1 MNTHCGNGHEYTP
14 ENTGHFSNDKVSF
27 RFCKQ
32 CARDRANKARALDPA
47 AHNLRKNERQCVTL
61 YGWTLAERDAELV
74 AQGNACDICGR
85 TGLKW
90 GKGFND
96 VWHTDHEH
104 DKPGTHRGI
113 LCATCNTALGKLEP
127 HIIKVIQ
134 YLVKYN
140 KTDLIKFLEG
150 ISNGI
155 INRKDHGY
163 SRMGETI

>member
-1 MNTHCGNGHEYTP
+1 MIVGEAMSQGDFNRNKTYCLRGHELTP
-14 ENTGHFSNDKVSF
+14 ENIYTIPSTGS
-27 RFCKQ
+27 
-32 CARDRANKARALDPA
+32 
-47 AHNLRKNERQCVTL
+47 RQCRTCRDARKQEWQRVKL
-61 YGWTLAERDAELV
+61 YGLDNEGKTALLAS
-74 AQGNACDICGR
+74 QGNACDICGR
-85 TGLKW
+85 TDLTD

-140 KTDLIKFLEG
+140 KTELIEFLRNLTDGNLNSTNQRHDGVGQEV
-150 ISNGI
+150 
-155 INRKDHGY
+155 
-163 SRMGETI
+163 